1 MAARGSGEG
10 RGRRQW
16 AGGGAVRPGGVCA
29 GGRRRL
35 SLSAQPAPGNIGR
48 LQLPA
53 RPNPARLSRLR

>member
-29 GGRRRL
+29 GGPEAAVTVG
-35 SLSAQPAPGNIGR
+35 SACAGEHWPPPAPGA
-48 LQLPA
+48 A
-53 RPNPARLSRLR
+53 RPGPA